1 MMLSRLSFLAPTRG
15 PAAAIMRQS
24 LLGSSSVLAVQH
36 QPRTTT
42 RTPSSAAAAPEHPWS
57 SSPQQQQQV
66 RFRRGWAFTK
76 QRLKRQARYERRKD
90 MRERGIPIPKPPMY
104 LPRDTPVVNA
114 QTDEERR
121 AAVQAQDEAAV
132 AELHDKLR
140 ASREK
145 ELLRFH
151 MTGLRMSERVR
162 KLFDLHNG
170 NQKEVIK
177 AQKQKGMEVF
187 QLREGDTGSSAVQGA
202 CVLPCVRKW
211 ILLPT
216 NCYCCTFWVVGRLIV
231 VVRLAPQTAALTV
244 LCFGFTSS
252 CSTVIAL
259 TTRIQQLQTH
269 MGKHKKDMH
278 NKRNLQR
285 LLTRRRKVLDYMER
299 KEFDSYRR
307 VVKTLGLVRK

>member
-24 LLGSSSVLAVQH
+24 LLGSSVLAVQH

-42 RTPSSAAAAPEHPWS
+42 RTPSAAAATPEHPWS

-202 CVLPCVRKW
+202 CVCACLHEEIEYSFVLLVLHVLGGMTSHCCCATGSPNCRSHCPLLW
-211 ILLPT
+211 IYFFLFDSDCLDDAHSAAA
-216 NCYCCTFWVVGRLIV
+216 NAHG
-231 VVRLAPQTAALTV
+231 QTQEGHAQQTQPAALV
-244 LCFGFTSS
+244 D
-252 CSTVIAL
+252 A
-259 TTRIQQLQTH
+259 TTQ
-269 MGKHKKDMH
+269 GA
-278 NKRNLQR
+278 
-285 LLTRRRKVLDYMER
+285 
-299 KEFDSYRR
+299 
-307 VVKTLGLVRK
+307 GLHGTQGI